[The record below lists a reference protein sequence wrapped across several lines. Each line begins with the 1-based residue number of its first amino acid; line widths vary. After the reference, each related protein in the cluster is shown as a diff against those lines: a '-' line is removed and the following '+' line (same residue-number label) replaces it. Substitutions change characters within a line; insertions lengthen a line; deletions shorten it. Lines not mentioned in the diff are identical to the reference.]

1 VVFSFFKKDP
11 KDGKDGSR
19 GAAKASPRTPP
30 KPMGKPMPD
39 PAVRNGAGGLPNSK
53 FATTENAI
61 PRELARSLALETAAK
76 IDAIESEMARDF
88 LRPAANTG
96 SPAADPTTRGRATGG
111 AGAGVPPA
119 PAARPPSVNKKAE
132 KADVEVEDDTLE
144 GSSDLLLGSLNAIE
158 LSSSGAGSVID
169 ETAILFAN
177 GQAAEAE
184 ETLRQGLESESV
196 GAASQTAWHMLFE
209 LVNQRSDKASFEQ
222 LTMQYALRF
231 ENSPPAWMD
240 YAAAG
245 RPAIVELPV
254 AAAPAPAPVQEPAP
268 AASMLPSGLPI
279 IALPADVDANVV
291 KALELLKNMAAQ
303 HSALA
308 IDASQVRSVDLV
320 GAELLLRVVNAFK
333 RSSHELS
340 ILGCEQLQVP
350 LRSAVEPGR
359 RDASD
364 AAWMLLLEVLRLL
377 DKQHDFEETGIQYC
391 ITFEVSPP
399 SWEPPPPNLKSGPA
413 PARPVA
419 PAPAAAPAP
428 VPASAALAAAAAA
441 TAPAVGPLDWR
452 GVVDGEGEP
461 QFGRMVAEARS
472 SKHLQIECRY
482 LQRMGF
488 SAASALLTHVM
499 KLQSGGVRVEFR
511 NVNPLVVALL
521 TLLGVSAVAN
531 VQPRRP

>member
-11 KDGKDGSR
+11 KDGKDAGRS
-19 GAAKASPRTPP
+19 ASKASARPAP

-39 PAVRNGAGGLPNSK
+39 PAARNGAQLPPNSK
-53 FATTENAI
+53 FATTENAL
-61 PRELARSLALETAAK
+61 PRDLARSLALETAAK

-96 SPAADPTTRGRATGG
+96 SPAAEPTTRGRAP
-111 AGAGVPPA
+111 ANPVPPA
-119 PAARPPSVNKKAE
+119 AARPPSVNKNTQPAVAE
-132 KADVEVEDDTLE
+132 AEDDALE
-144 GSSDLLLGSLNAIE
+144 GGSDMLLGSLSAIE
-158 LSSSGAGSVID
+158 LSSSGGGSVID

-184 ETLRQGLESESV
+184 ETLRQGLETDSV
-196 GAASQTAWHMLFE
+196 GSAAHTAWVMLFE
-209 LVNQRSDKASFEQ
+209 LVNQRNDKASFEQ

-240 YAAAG
+240 YAAG
-245 RPAIVELPV
+245 SRPATPAVPV
-254 AAAPAPAPVQEPAP
+254 AAAAPVAAPVP
-268 AASMLPSGLPI
+268 AAAMLSAGLPMI
-279 IALPADVDANVV
+279 TLPADVDANVV
-291 KALELLKNMAAQ
+291 KALELLKSLAAQ

-308 IDASQVRSVDLV
+308 IDASQVRSIDLV

-333 RSSHELS
+333 RSNHELS

-364 AAWMLLLEVLRLL
+364 ATWMLLLEVLRLL

-399 SWEPPPPNLKSGPA
+399 SWEPPPPNLKTGPA
-413 PARPVA
+413 PARSAIPVVAQPVA
-419 PAPAAAPAP
+419 APAAPSPA
-428 VPASAALAAAAAA
+428 
-441 TAPAVGPLDWR
+441 AVVEPIGPLDWR
-452 GVVDGEGEP
+452 GAVEGEGEP
-461 QFGRMVAEARS
+461 HFGRLVAESRT
-472 SKHLQIECRY
+472 SKHLQVECRY
-482 LQRMGF
+482 LQRMAF

-499 KLQSGGVRVEFR
+499 KLQSAGVRVEFR

-521 TLLGVSAVAN
+521 NLLGVTAVAN

>member
-19 GAAKASPRTPP
+19 GTAKAGPRTPP
-30 KPMGKPMPD
+30 KPVGKPMPD
-39 PAVRNGAGGLPNSK
+39 PAARNGALPNSK
-53 FATTENAI
+53 FATTENAL
-61 PRELARSLALETAAK
+61 PRDLARSLAMETAAK

-96 SPAADPTTRGRATGG
+96 SPAADPTTRGRPTGN
-111 AGAGVPPA
+111 GVPPA
-119 PAARPPSVNKKAE
+119 PARPPSVNKKAE
-132 KADVEVEDDTLE
+132 KAEVDSDDDTLE
-144 GSSDLLLGSLNAIE
+144 GGSDLLLGSLSAIE
-158 LSSSGAGSVID
+158 LSSSGGGSVID

-184 ETLRQGLESESV
+184 ETLRQGLEGEAF
-196 GAASQTAWHMLFE
+196 GASAQIAWHMLFE
-209 LVNQRSDKASFEQ
+209 LLNQRSDKAAFEQ

-231 ENSPPAWMD
+231 ENSPPAWID

-245 RPAIVELPV
+245 RPAPAEAPV
-254 AAAPAPAPVQEPAP
+254 AAAPAPAPAPLPEP

-291 KALELLKNMAAQ
+291 KALELLKTMAAQ

-399 SWEPPPPNLKSGPA
+399 SWEPPPPNLKTGPA
-413 PARPVA
+413 PARTAA
-419 PAPAAAPAP
+419 PAPAPVAAPAAMP
-428 VPASAALAAAAAA
+428 AAAVVAS
-441 TAPAVGPLDWR
+441 PALGPLDWR

-472 SKHLQIECRY
+472 SKHLLIECRY

-499 KLQSGGVRVEFR
+499 KLQSGGVRIEFR
-511 NVNPLVVALL
+511 NVNPLVAALL
-521 TLLGVSAVAN
+521 TLLGVSAVAT

>member
-1 VVFSFFKKDP
+1 MVFSFFKKDP
-11 KDGKDGSR
+11 KDGKVAGRSAGKA
-19 GAAKASPRTPP
+19 GARPAP
-30 KPMGKPMPD
+30 KPMGKPLPD
-39 PAVRNGAGGLPNSK
+39 PAARNGSQPPNSK
-53 FATTENAI
+53 FATTENAL
-61 PRELARSLALETAAK
+61 PRDLARTLAMETAAK

-96 SPAADPTTRGRATGG
+96 SPAGDPTTRGRTAA
-111 AGAGVPPA
+111 AGATPPA
-119 PAARPPSVNKKAE
+119 AAAASARPPSVNKKPTAE
-132 KADVEVEDDTLE
+132 PEEDTLE
-144 GSSDLLLGSLNAIE
+144 GSSDLLLGSLSGME
-158 LSSSGAGSVID
+158 LSSAGGGSVID

-184 ETLRQGLESESV
+184 ETLRQGLEAETV
-196 GAASQTAWHMLFE
+196 GSASQSAWLMLFE
-209 LVNQRSDKASFEQ
+209 LVNQRNDKASFEQ

-240 YAAAG
+240 YAAG
-245 RPAIVELPV
+245 SRPAAASPAAAL
-254 AAAPAPAPVQEPAP
+254 AAPAPAPVPAP
-268 AASMLPSGLPI
+268 VTAAAAMLSEGLPMI
-279 IALPADVDANVV
+279 TLPADVDANVV
-291 KALELLKNMAAQ
+291 KPLELLKTLAAQ

-333 RSSHELS
+333 RSNHELS

-364 AAWMLLLEVLRLL
+364 ATWMLLLEVLRLL

-399 SWEPPPPNLKSGPA
+399 SWEPPPPNLKTGPA
-413 PARPVA
+413 PARTVATPVATPVSA
-419 PAPAAAPAP
+419 PAPAVVA
-428 VPASAALAAAAAA
+428 PASAPAAEAI
-441 TAPAVGPLDWR
+441 GPLDWR
-452 GVVDGEGEP
+452 GAVEGEGEP
-461 QFGRMVAEARS
+461 QFGRLVAESRN
-472 SKHLQIECRY
+472 SKQLQVECRY
-482 LQRMGF
+482 LQRMAF

-499 KLQSGGVRVEFR
+499 RLQSGGVRVEFR

-521 TLLGVSAVAN
+521 NLLGVTAVAH